1 MAVVEV
7 VSTPETAAGLGTIKT
22 FLIAHPVGVALVG
35 GVLVG
40 AATYWVMKKYFN
52 KKEESAPAA
61 G

>member
-1 MAVVEV
+1 MAVSEV
-7 VSTPETAAGLGTIKT
+7 ASTTKAAVTTG
-22 FLIAHPVGVALVG
+22 FLAAHPVGVALVG

-40 AATYWVMKKYFN
+40 AATYWIMKKFFN